1 MQDYY
6 EQNIFGASS
15 TVQLSFVST
24 LILVFTFGG
33 SLFSRIFELVLGTR
47 FALLLATVLY
57 TAGMEAAGSASEV
70 NFFTLS
76 KFQSSKKLLN
86 VDLASISRTWRM
98 HRHGQCHY
106 LCGNLSL
113 VSCIL

>member
-6 EQNIFGASS
+6 EQNVFKPSS
-15 TVQLSFVST
+15 TVQLSFIST
-24 LILVFTFGG
+24 LIIVFTFGG

-70 NFFTLS
+70 NFSLFLMT
-76 KFQSSKKLLN
+76 
-86 VDLASISRTWRM
+86 ISPL
-98 HRHGQCHY
+98 RH
-106 LCGNLSL
+106 L
-113 VSCIL
+113 

>member
-6 EQNIFGASS
+6 EQNVFGPSS
-15 TVQLSFVST
+15 TVQLSFIST
-24 LILVFTFGG
+24 LIIVFTFGG

-70 NFFTLS
+70 NFS
-76 KFQSSKKLLN
+76 LL
-86 VDLASISRTWRM
+86 LMIISPL
-98 HRHGQCHY
+98 RH
-106 LCGNLSL
+106 L
-113 VSCIL
+113 